1 MFYSNTLNPKKRIV
15 QSCYCFNF
23 GNFPSK
29 QLQNTE
35 LDSLFRYGAFLIQT
49 CISIGIP
56 GLHYETLVDRVW
68 NKNLY
73 NSTFRGDMY
82 PLSSNDIFYI

>member
-29 QLQNTE
+29 TTPKYTQNTQ
-35 LDSLFRYGAFLIQT
+35 LDSLFRYGVFLIQT
-49 CISIGIP
+49 CISNGIP
-56 GLHYETLVDRVW
+56 GLHYEIPADRVW

-82 PLSSNDIFYI
+82 PLHWRI